1 MKKSNNELPIWD
13 LTEIYTDIKDP
24 KIKEDLKNIRKI
36 SKEFLISW
44 KDKIKN
50 LNSNE
55 LVDCIEQ
62 YQNINEKIYK
72 IGTHSNLIF
81 ATNMEDPEIS
91 RYNSTISDEVTDI
104 FSSLIFVSLE
114 LSKISDDVFNKW
126 MLSEKAKEWMPYLK
140 ILRKRNPFILDP
152 LVEEIL
158 IEKSATG
165 RSAWVRLFDETSASL
180 RFPFKKEM
188 VSEAEILNYL
198 SDPDP
203 ENRKMAG
210 QSLSKILEKNKRILG
225 MILNVIS
232 RDRYIED
239 NKRGFKRIVSSRNL
253 DNDVEDEVVDALV
266 KTVDEAMPKLTHRY
280 YKWKAKQFGKTKL
293 DWWDRNAPLPSSSD
307 RSIEWSEAK
316 SIVLESFASFHPEIS
331 KLANL
336 FFQNNWIDA
345 EVRKGKASGAFAH
358 PSIPSLHPY
367 VLLNYQGKIR
377 DVMTLAHE
385 LGHGVHQILA
395 AKNGL
400 LMAETPLTLAETASV
415 FGEML
420 VFRKLLEDSN
430 DKEKKQ
436 LLAGKVEDML
446 NTVVRQIGFHQ
457 FEVKFHEARIKSEL
471 TPDEIGEI
479 WMQTQSHAVGPYI
492 NLTDEYKVLWGYIPH
507 FVHTPFYVYAY
518 AFGDSLVNALW
529 YSYQNSDKN
538 AFAEKY
544 LDMLS
549 AGGTKGHNDL
559 LKPFNLSAYD
569 KSFWNKVFTIVYYK
583 FFIYKIWNMIY
594 LSFDGAVNGN

>member
-180 RFPFKKEM
+180 RFPFKEEM

-210 QSLSKILEKNKRILG
+210 QSLSKILEKNKRIFG

-430 DKEKKQ
+430 HKEKKQ

-569 KSFWNKVFTIVYYK
+569 KSFWNKGVS
-583 FFIYKIWNMIY
+583 MISG
-594 LSFDGAVNGN
+594 LMDELEKLE

>member
-1 MKKSNNELPIWD
+1 MQDTNISNNKNELPLWD
-13 LTEIYTDIKDP
+13 LSEIYKDIKDP
-24 KIKEDLKNIRKI
+24 MIKNDLKDIKNL
-36 SKEFLISW
+36 SKEFLKKW
-44 KDKIKN
+44 KGKIKD
-50 LNSNE
+50 LNSE
-55 LVDCIEQ
+55 EFVDCIDQ
-62 YQNINEKIYK
+62 YQNLNEKIYK

-91 RYNSTISDEVTDI
+91 RYNSSISDEVTEI
-104 FSSLIFVSLE
+104 FSSLIFVTLE
-114 LSKISDDVFNKW
+114 LSKINDDIINEWVLND
-126 MLSEKAKEWMPYLK
+126 EAKQWLPYLT
-140 ILRKRNPFILDP
+140 ILRKRNPYLLDP

-165 RSAWVRLFDETSASL
+165 RSAWVRLFDETSAAL
-180 RFPFKKEM
+180 RFPFKTEM

-198 SDPDP
+198 SDIDP
-203 ENRKMAG
+203 EKRKIAG
-210 QSLSKILEKNKRILG
+210 KSLSQTLEKNKRIFG

-266 KTVDEAMPKLTHRY
+266 KTVDEAMPQLTHRY
-280 YKWKAKQFGKTKL
+280 YKWKAKQFGKSKI
-293 DWWDRNAPLPSSSD
+293 DWWDRNAPLPQTSD

-316 SIVLESFASFHPEIS
+316 SIVLESFASFHPEIAR
-331 KLANL
+331 LANL
-336 FFQNNWIDA
+336 FFENNWIDA
-345 EVRKGKASGAFAH
+345 DVRKGKASGAFAH

-400 LMAETPLTLAETASV
+400 LMSETPLTVAETASV

-420 VFRKLLEDSN
+420 VFRKLLEESN
-430 DKEKKQ
+430 HEQKKQ
-436 LLAGKVEDML
+436 LLAGKIEDML
-446 NTVVRQIGFHQ
+446 NTVARQIGFHQ

-471 TPDEIGEI
+471 TPDEIGDI
-479 WMQTQSHAVGPYI
+479 WMETQSHAVGPYV
-492 NLTDEYKVLWGYIPH
+492 NLTEDYKVLWGYIPH

-529 YSYQNSDKN
+529 HAYQNTDKQS
-538 AFAEKY
+538 FSEKY
-544 LDMLS
+544 IAMLS
-549 AGGTKGHNDL
+549 AGGTKSHNDL

-569 KSFWNKVFTIVYYK
+569 KSFWQKGIS
-583 FFIYKIWNMIY
+583 MISG
-594 LSFDGAVNGN
+594 LMDELESLKT

>member
-13 LTEIYTDIKDP
+13 LTEIYKDIKDP

-55 LVDCIEQ
+55 LVDCMEQ

-210 QSLSKILEKNKRILG
+210 HSLSKILEKNKRIFG

-471 TPDEIGEI
+471 TTDEIGEI

-569 KSFWNKVFTIVYYK
+569 KSFWNKGVS
-583 FFIYKIWNMIY
+583 MISG
-594 LSFDGAVNGN
+594 LMDELEKLE

>member
-1 MKKSNNELPIWD
+1 MKKSNNELPIWN
-13 LTEIYTDIKDP
+13 LTEIYKDIKDP

-50 LNSNE
+50 LNSND

-210 QSLSKILEKNKRILG
+210 QSLSKILEKNKRIFG

-569 KSFWNKVFTIVYYK
+569 KSFWNKGVS
-583 FFIYKIWNMIY
+583 MISG
-594 LSFDGAVNGN
+594 LMDELEKLE

>member
-1 MKKSNNELPIWD
+1 MKNSNNELPIWD

-569 KSFWNKVFTIVYYK
+569 KSFWNKGVS
-583 FFIYKIWNMIY
+583 MISG
-594 LSFDGAVNGN
+594 LMDELEKLE

>member
-1 MKKSNNELPIWD
+1 MQDTNISNNKNELPLWD
-13 LTEIYTDIKDP
+13 LSEIYKDIKDP
-24 KIKEDLKNIRKI
+24 MIKNDLKDIKNL
-36 SKEFLISW
+36 SKEFLKKW
-44 KDKIKN
+44 KGKIKD
-50 LNSNE
+50 LNSE
-55 LVDCIEQ
+55 EFVDCIDQ
-62 YQNINEKIYK
+62 YQNLNEKIYK

-91 RYNSTISDEVTDI
+91 RYNSSISDEVTEI
-104 FSSLIFVSLE
+104 FSSLIFVTLE
-114 LSKISDDVFNKW
+114 LSKINDDIINEWVLND
-126 MLSEKAKEWMPYLK
+126 EAKQWLPYLT
-140 ILRKRNPFILDP
+140 ILRKRNPYLLDP

-165 RSAWVRLFDETSASL
+165 RSAWVRLFDETSAAL
-180 RFPFKKEM
+180 RFPFKTEM

-198 SDPDP
+198 SDIDP
-203 ENRKMAG
+203 EKRKIAG
-210 QSLSKILEKNKRILG
+210 KSLSQTLEKNKRIFG

-239 NKRGFKRIVSSRNL
+239 NKRGFKRIMSSRNL

-266 KTVDEAMPKLTHRY
+266 KTVDEAMPQLTHRY
-280 YKWKAKQFGKTKL
+280 YKWKAKQFGKSKI
-293 DWWDRNAPLPSSSD
+293 DWWDRNAPLPQTSD

-316 SIVLESFASFHPEIS
+316 SIVLESFASFHPEIAR
-331 KLANL
+331 LANL
-336 FFQNNWIDA
+336 FFENNWIDA
-345 EVRKGKASGAFAH
+345 DVRKGKASGAFAH

-400 LMAETPLTLAETASV
+400 LMSETPLTVAETASV

-420 VFRKLLEDSN
+420 VFRKLLEESN
-430 DKEKKQ
+430 HEQKKQ
-436 LLAGKVEDML
+436 LLAGKIEDML
-446 NTVVRQIGFHQ
+446 NTVARQIGFHQ

-471 TPDEIGEI
+471 TPDEIGDI
-479 WMQTQSHAVGPYI
+479 WMETQSHAVGPYV
-492 NLTDEYKVLWGYIPH
+492 NLTEDYKVLWGYIPH

-529 YSYQNSDKN
+529 HAYQNTDKQS
-538 AFAEKY
+538 FSEKY
-544 LDMLS
+544 IAMLS
-549 AGGTKGHNDL
+549 AGGTKSHNDL

-569 KSFWNKVFTIVYYK
+569 KSFWQKGIS
-583 FFIYKIWNMIY
+583 MISG
-594 LSFDGAVNGN
+594 LMDELESLKT

>member
-36 SKEFLISW
+36 SKKFLISW

-569 KSFWNKVFTIVYYK
+569 KSFWNKGVS
-583 FFIYKIWNMIY
+583 MISG
-594 LSFDGAVNGN
+594 LMDELEKLE

>member
-13 LTEIYTDIKDP
+13 LTEIYKDIKDP

-180 RFPFKKEM
+180 RFPFKEEM

-400 LMAETPLTLAETASV
+400 LMGETPLTLAETASV

-569 KSFWNKVFTIVYYK
+569 KSFWNKGVS
-583 FFIYKIWNMIY
+583 MISG
-594 LSFDGAVNGN
+594 LMDELEKLE

>member
-13 LTEIYTDIKDP
+13 LTEIYKDIKDP

-210 QSLSKILEKNKRILG
+210 QSLSKILEKNKRIFG

-293 DWWDRNAPLPSSSD
+293 DWWDRNAPLPSSLD
-307 RSIEWSEAK
+307 RSIEWTEAK

-400 LMAETPLTLAETASV
+400 LMGETPLTLAETASV

-559 LKPFNLSAYD
+559 LKPFNLSTYD
-569 KSFWNKVFTIVYYK
+569 KSFWNKGVS
-583 FFIYKIWNMIY
+583 MISG
-594 LSFDGAVNGN
+594 LMDELEKLE

>member
-1 MKKSNNELPIWD
+1 MKETNISNNKNELPLWD
-13 LTEIYTDIKDP
+13 LSEIYKDIKDP
-24 KIKEDLKNIRKI
+24 MIKNDLKDIRNLSKDFLKKWKGKIKD
-36 SKEFLISW
+36 
-44 KDKIKN
+44 
-50 LNSNE
+50 LNSE
-55 LVDCIEQ
+55 EFVDCIDQ
-62 YQNINEKIYK
+62 YQNLNEKIYK

-91 RYNSTISDEVTDI
+91 RYNSSISDEVTEI
-104 FSSLIFVSLE
+104 FSSLIFVTLE
-114 LSKISDDVFNKW
+114 LSKINDNIINEWVLND
-126 MLSEKAKEWMPYLK
+126 EAKHWLPYLT
-140 ILRKRNPFILDP
+140 ILRKRNPYLLDP

-165 RSAWVRLFDETSASL
+165 RSAWVRLFDETSAAL
-180 RFPFKKEM
+180 RFPFKTEM

-198 SDPDP
+198 SDIDP
-203 ENRKMAG
+203 EKRKIAG
-210 QSLSKILEKNKRILG
+210 KSLSQTLEKNKRIFG

-266 KTVDEAMPKLTHRY
+266 KTVDEAMPQLTHRY
-280 YKWKAKQFGKTKL
+280 YKWKAKQFGKSKI
-293 DWWDRNAPLPSSSD
+293 DWWDRNAPLPQTSD

-316 SIVLESFASFHPEIS
+316 SIVLESFASFHPEIAR
-331 KLANL
+331 LANL
-336 FFQNNWIDA
+336 FFENNWIDA
-345 EVRKGKASGAFAH
+345 DVRKGKASGAFAH

-400 LMAETPLTLAETASV
+400 LMSETPLTVAETASV

-420 VFRKLLEDSN
+420 VFRKLLEESN
-430 DKEKKQ
+430 HEQKKQ
-436 LLAGKVEDML
+436 LLAGKIEDML
-446 NTVVRQIGFHQ
+446 NTVARQIGFHQ

-471 TPDEIGEI
+471 TPDEIGDI
-479 WMQTQSHAVGPYI
+479 WMETQSHAVGPYV
-492 NLTDEYKVLWGYIPH
+492 NLTEDYKVLWGYIPH

-529 YSYQNSDKN
+529 HAYQNTDKQS
-538 AFAEKY
+538 FSEKY
-544 LDMLS
+544 IAMLS
-549 AGGTKGHNDL
+549 AGGTKSHNDL

-569 KSFWNKVFTIVYYK
+569 KSFWQKGIS
-583 FFIYKIWNMIY
+583 MISG
-594 LSFDGAVNGN
+594 LMDELESLKT

>member
-1 MKKSNNELPIWD
+1 MKETNISNNKNELPLWD
-13 LTEIYTDIKDP
+13 LSEIYKDIKDP
-24 KIKEDLKNIRKI
+24 MIKNDLKDIRNLSKDFLKKWKGKIKD
-36 SKEFLISW
+36 
-44 KDKIKN
+44 
-50 LNSNE
+50 LNSE
-55 LVDCIEQ
+55 EFVDCIDQ
-62 YQNINEKIYK
+62 YQNLNEKIYK

-91 RYNSTISDEVTDI
+91 RYNSSISDEVTEI
-104 FSSLIFVSLE
+104 FSSLIFVTLE
-114 LSKISDDVFNKW
+114 LSKINDDIINEWVLND
-126 MLSEKAKEWMPYLK
+126 EAKHWLPYLT
-140 ILRKRNPFILDP
+140 ILRKRNPYLLDP

-165 RSAWVRLFDETSASL
+165 RSAWVRLFDETSAAL
-180 RFPFKKEM
+180 RFPFKTEM

-198 SDPDP
+198 SDIDP
-203 ENRKMAG
+203 EKRKIAG
-210 QSLSKILEKNKRILG
+210 KSLSQTLEKNKRIFG

-266 KTVDEAMPKLTHRY
+266 KTVDEAMPQLTHRY
-280 YKWKAKQFGKTKL
+280 YKWKAKQFGKSKI
-293 DWWDRNAPLPSSSD
+293 DWWDRNAPLPQTSD

-316 SIVLESFASFHPEIS
+316 SIVLESFASFHPEIAR
-331 KLANL
+331 LANL
-336 FFQNNWIDA
+336 FFENNWIDA
-345 EVRKGKASGAFAH
+345 DVRKGKASGAFAH

-400 LMAETPLTLAETASV
+400 LMSETPLTVAETASV

-420 VFRKLLEDSN
+420 VFRKLLEESN
-430 DKEKKQ
+430 HEQKKQ
-436 LLAGKVEDML
+436 LLAGKIEDML
-446 NTVVRQIGFHQ
+446 NTVARQIGFHQ

-471 TPDEIGEI
+471 TPDEIGDI
-479 WMQTQSHAVGPYI
+479 WMETQSHAVGPYVT
-492 NLTDEYKVLWGYIPH
+492 LTEDYKVLWGYIPH

-529 YSYQNSDKN
+529 HAYQNTDKQS
-538 AFAEKY
+538 FSEKY
-544 LDMLS
+544 IAMLS
-549 AGGTKGHNDL
+549 AGGTKSHNDL

-569 KSFWNKVFTIVYYK
+569 KSFWQKGIS
-583 FFIYKIWNMIY
+583 MISG
-594 LSFDGAVNGN
+594 LMDELESLKT

>member
-1 MKKSNNELPIWD
+1 MKETNISNNKNELPLWD
-13 LTEIYTDIKDP
+13 LSEIYKDIKDP
-24 KIKEDLKNIRKI
+24 MIKNDLKDIRNLSKDFLKKWKGKIKD
-36 SKEFLISW
+36 
-44 KDKIKN
+44 
-50 LNSNE
+50 LNSE
-55 LVDCIEQ
+55 EFVDCIDQ
-62 YQNINEKIYK
+62 YQNLNEKIYK

-91 RYNSTISDEVTDI
+91 RYNSSISDEVTEI
-104 FSSLIFVSLE
+104 FSSLIFVTLE
-114 LSKISDDVFNKW
+114 LSKISDDIINEWVLND
-126 MLSEKAKEWMPYLK
+126 EAKHWLPYLT
-140 ILRKRNPFILDP
+140 ILRKRNPYLLDP

-165 RSAWVRLFDETSASL
+165 RSAWVRLFDETSAAL
-180 RFPFKKEM
+180 RFPFKTEM

-198 SDPDP
+198 SDIDP
-203 ENRKMAG
+203 EKRKIAG
-210 QSLSKILEKNKRILG
+210 KSLSQTLEKNKRIFG

-266 KTVDEAMPKLTHRY
+266 KTVDEAMPQLTHRY
-280 YKWKAKQFGKTKL
+280 YKWKAKQFGKSKI
-293 DWWDRNAPLPSSSD
+293 DWWDRNAPLPQTSD

-316 SIVLESFASFHPEIS
+316 SIVLESFASFHPEIAR
-331 KLANL
+331 LANL
-336 FFQNNWIDA
+336 FFENNWIDA
-345 EVRKGKASGAFAH
+345 DVRKGKASGAFAH

-395 AKNGL
+395 SKNGL
-400 LMAETPLTLAETASV
+400 LMSETPLTVAETASV

-420 VFRKLLEDSN
+420 VFRKLLEESN
-430 DKEKKQ
+430 HEQKKQ
-436 LLAGKVEDML
+436 LLAGKIEDML
-446 NTVVRQIGFHQ
+446 NTVARQIGFHQ

-471 TPDEIGEI
+471 TPDEIGDI
-479 WMQTQSHAVGPYI
+479 WMETQSHAVGPYV
-492 NLTDEYKVLWGYIPH
+492 NLTEDYKVLWGYIPH

-529 YSYQNSDKN
+529 HAYQNTDKQS
-538 AFAEKY
+538 FSEKY
-544 LDMLS
+544 IAMLS
-549 AGGTKGHNDL
+549 AGGTKSHNDL

-569 KSFWNKVFTIVYYK
+569 KSFWQKGIS
-583 FFIYKIWNMIY
+583 MISG
-594 LSFDGAVNGN
+594 LMDELESLKT